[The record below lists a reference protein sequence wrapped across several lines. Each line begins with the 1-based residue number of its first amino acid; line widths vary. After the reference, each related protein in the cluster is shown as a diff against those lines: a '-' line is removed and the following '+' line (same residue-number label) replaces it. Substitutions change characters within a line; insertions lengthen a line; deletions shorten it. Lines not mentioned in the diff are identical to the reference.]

1 MAACL
6 TLLHMGRNKSTLTVV
21 GPCWLRSD
29 LAAEG
34 VYGVIGRPWTAA
46 VVAAVWVRQTV
57 RRLFAVCL
65 AQQGVEAV
73 VEAGAE
79 AEVSGV
85 AGAVQ
90 RAVVVLLGRR
100 ECTLVLVVVGGLMEV
115 VLLEGGK

>member
-6 TLLHMGRNKSTLTVV
+6 SLLHKRNTSTLTVV
-21 GPCWLRSD
+21 GPRWLRSD

-34 VYGVIGRPWTAA
+34 VYGVVGRPRAAA
-46 VVAAVWVRQTV
+46 VVAAVREHQAV

-79 AEVSGV
+79 AEVGGV

-90 RAVVVLLGRR
+90 RAVVVLLRRR
-100 ECTLVLVVVGGLMEV
+100 ERTLVLVVDGGLMVEV